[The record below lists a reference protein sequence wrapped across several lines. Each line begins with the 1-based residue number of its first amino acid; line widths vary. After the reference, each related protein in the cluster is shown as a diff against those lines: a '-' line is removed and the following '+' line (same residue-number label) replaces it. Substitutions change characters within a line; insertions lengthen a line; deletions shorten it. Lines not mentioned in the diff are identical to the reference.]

1 MNFQKSVKYISIF
14 IAVFGLVMF
23 FFTTKASAASIRIS
37 GNAEGY
43 CWRVTGPATYTGCG
57 NAFGFVWGGTYS
69 FSLTRTPSGYSF
81 SSLSGS
87 NNPANAGNIS
97 WTANFVAPINGGWGD
112 WSNWSACSVT
122 ACGSSGTQT
131 RTRTCTNPAPAN
143 GGANCSG
150 SSSESRTCS
159 TDACPINGGWSA
171 WSNWSACSV
180 TACGSS
186 GTQTRTRTCT
196 NPAPANGG
204 ANCSG
209 PSFEFQAC
217 STAACA
223 VPTVDSFTASPTSIA
238 YGGSST
244 LSWSSSN
251 TTGCTTNEQSL
262 GTSGNLGV
270 GPLYSTKT
278 YSMTCRK
285 GDVISASKSVTVSVG
300 AAPTPTPDAPA
311 CNFSFYPSS
320 INLGQSTTFS
330 WTSNDADGQIPY
342 SCTGN
347 LGSGTLS
354 GARGG
359 PLTVVPNPITTQS
372 CSLTV
377 HTSGSTK
384 ICNASITVTNP
395 TVNLKCGGSD
405 TSVTI
410 PYGGS
415 TNISW
420 TSGGVFNCTVSP
432 SGWTGTSNSG
442 ISTGSLTSTRTYSIT
457 CQ

>member
-150 SSSESRTCS
+150 
-159 TDACPINGGWSA
+159 
-171 WSNWSACSV
+171 
-180 TACGSS
+180 
-186 GTQTRTRTCT
+186 
-196 NPAPANGG
+196 
-204 ANCSG
+204 

-311 CNFSFYPSS
+311 CNFSFYQSS